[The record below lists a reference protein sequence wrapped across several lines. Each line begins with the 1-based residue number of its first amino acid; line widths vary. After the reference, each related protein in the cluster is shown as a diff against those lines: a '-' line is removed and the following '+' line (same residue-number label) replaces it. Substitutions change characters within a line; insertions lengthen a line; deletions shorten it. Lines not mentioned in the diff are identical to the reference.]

1 MVTLEEQR
9 VRAAEASRGISS
21 SQIYTAVLEEVS
33 RVHADE
39 VLDFGAGTGELTRRL
54 LDSRCHRSVMS
65 ADILSRPPR
74 LPNAVS
80 WIQQDLN
87 APLALPDAAFDLVLA
102 VEVVE
107 HLENPRA
114 LAREWYRLLRP
125 SGTLVVTTPNNES
138 WRSLLA
144 LLFRGHFIAF
154 TDSSYPA
161 HITALLRHD
170 LLRLLAEAGFAN
182 IRFRF
187 TDGSIPRLPQ
197 VKWQQ
202 LGARFFRGLRY
213 SDNLI
218 AVASKPP
225 LQ

>member
-1 MVTLEEQR
+1 
-9 VRAAEASRGISS
+9 
-21 SQIYTAVLEEVS
+21 VS
-33 RVHADE
+33 RLHADE
-39 VLDFGAGTGELTRRL
+39 VLDFGAGTGELTHRL

-80 WIQQDLN
+80 SIQQDLN

-114 LAREWYRLLRP
+114 LAREWYRLLSP
-125 SGTLVVTTPNNES
+125 SGTLIVTTPNNES

-161 HITALLRHD
+161 LITALLRHD
-170 LLRLLAEAGFAN
+170 LRRLLAEAGFAD

-187 TDGSIPRLPQ
+187 TGSGSIPRLPQ

-202 LGARFFRGLRY
+202 LGARSFRGLRY